1 MMFIMKTIEV
11 NLKETKYNIYIEN
24 NIICK
29 IGEEIKKV
37 CNGNKVAII
46 TDHNVKALYG
56 EDLKQQIE
64 DREFSVRLISI
75 DPGEK
80 SKNLK
85 NLEKLYEKLCHF
97 NLTRNDIIITL
108 GGGVVGDIGGFLAAT
123 YLRGVPYIQIPTSIL
138 SQVDSSVGGK
148 VGVDLAYG
156 KNLVGT
162 FYQPKAVF
170 IDPMVLSTLS
180 EKFLCDGLGEV
191 VKYGF
196 IKDRTIIDDLM
207 NCKDYNELLQHMEE
221 IIYKCCDIKKTFVE
235 EDEKDLGVRMVLN
248 FGHTIGHGI
257 EKYFNYD
264 KYSHGEAVAI
274 GMARITE
281 KIESKGIAKKGT
293 FSTMKKVLERY
304 NLPYTMPDMDKKELI
319 RILSMDKKNYS
330 GYINLILIEDIGK
343 AFIKKVSIDEL
354 ENYI

>member
-1 MMFIMKTIEV
+1 MKTIEV

-207 NCKDYNELLQHMEE
+207 NCKDYNELLQHME
-221 IIYKCCDIKKTFVE
+221 
-235 EDEKDLGVRMVLN
+235 
-248 FGHTIGHGI
+248 
-257 EKYFNYD
+257 
-264 KYSHGEAVAI
+264 
-274 GMARITE
+274 
-281 KIESKGIAKKGT
+281 GT